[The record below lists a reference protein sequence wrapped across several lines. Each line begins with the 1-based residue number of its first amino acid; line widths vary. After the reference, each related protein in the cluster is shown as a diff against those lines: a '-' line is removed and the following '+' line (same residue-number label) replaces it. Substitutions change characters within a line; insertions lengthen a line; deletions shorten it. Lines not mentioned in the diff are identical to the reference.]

1 MKKLKFNPYG
11 ALSRCFHSIA
21 SREQDLDEKR
31 KRIFG
36 GSISL
41 IATPILF
48 AFGICHLFMGHYF
61 EGTFDLVASIEVGVT
76 FLLAL
81 YLRRMIFIYRMNTAF
96 IGLLFLYNF
105 ITGSSSGYKT
115 LWMYIYPLIT
125 LFILGKKEG
134 AIWTTGIFTGLVL
147 IIFFGNRLSPGLQF
161 DQPFILRFL
170 LSFFIVSAMTYI
182 FEFVRFKV
190 HRDME
195 AQQLRLQ
202 EEKRKLSEAKK
213 LAEAAA
219 KIKSQFLANMSHEIR
234 TPMNGVIGFTD
245 MLLDT
250 GLDKTQLEYA
260 KTIKR
265 CGDAL
270 LTLINDILDFS
281 KIEAGKLGLEN
292 IEFDPELL
300 IYDICKMMRPRI
312 GSKPI
317 EILCHIGNEV
327 PALVKGDPLRFRQV
341 LTNLIDNAVKFTNSG
356 EIEVALNLED
366 EKEDK
371 LKFHIKIRDTGIGI
385 EKKRLDIIFIPFN
398 QVDGST
404 TRKYGGTGLG
414 LSICLQIARLMNG
427 NIWAESILGKGST
440 FHFIAWLEKGAENRS
455 NKYSPSSLSN
465 KKALIVDDNR
475 TNLKILN
482 YMLQSI
488 HMRVDSL
495 NQGTDVLPA
504 LKSAYRKGEP
514 YDVCIVD
521 IQMSE
526 LNGYEVAQI
535 IRRSEEKCAD
545 VPLIAL
551 STMMDR
557 DADRCCEAGFNGF
570 LSKPIQR
577 KELYRLLESILGGIK
592 DSITQKGESKR
603 AIVTQYSVRE
613 AMKRSVRI
621 LLGEDNPVNQ
631 RLVKLMLEKAG
642 YQVEVA
648 RDGKEIIDKIVAS
661 PEGFNLIFMD
671 IQMPEMD
678 GLEVTKYLR
687 KNGFGS
693 IPIIAMT
700 ADAMKGNREKCI
712 AAGMNDY
719 ITKPIKREQ
728 VLNILEKWVFDKEV
742 A

>member
-11 ALSRCFHSIA
+11 ALRKCFHTIA

-31 KRIFG
+31 KRIFLAYATLLIAPILCVFSVYYILS
-36 GSISL
+36 GSYVEGSFFLMGSTGVAVTFILLMSLRRMYFLYRINTIIISL
-41 IATPILF
+41 IFL
-48 AFGICHLFMGHYF
+48 HLF
-61 EGTFDLVASIEVGVT
+61 VT
-76 FLLAL
+76 AT
-81 YLRRMIFIYRMNTAF
+81 RC
-96 IGLLFLYNF
+96 
-105 ITGSSSGYKT
+105 GYKA
-115 LWMYIYPLIT
+115 LWMYTYPLVT
-125 LFILGKKEG
+125 LFVLGKKEG
-134 AIWTTGIFTGLVL
+134 AIWTAGIFTVSVL
-147 IIFFGNRLSPGLQF
+147 IIFFGNRFLPGLQF

-170 LSFFIVSAMTYI
+170 LSFFIVSAMAYI

-190 HRDME
+190 HTDME

-202 EEKRKLSEAKK
+202 QEKRKLSEAKK
-213 LAEAAA
+213 LAEEAA

-234 TPMNGVIGFTD
+234 TPMNGIIGFTD

-250 GLDKTQLEYA
+250 DLDKTQLEYT

-281 KIEAGKLGLEN
+281 KIEAGVLGLEN
-292 IEFDPELL
+292 IEFDPELHV
-300 IYDICKMMRPRI
+300 YDICKMMRPRI

-341 LTNLIDNAVKFTNSG
+341 LTNLIDNAAKFTNSG

-366 EKEDK
+366 EKEDR

-385 EKKRLDIIFIPFN
+385 EKERLDIIFLPFH
-398 QVDGST
+398 QVDGSM

-427 NIWAESILGKGST
+427 NMWAESTLGRGST
-440 FHFIAWLEKGAENRS
+440 FHFTVWLEKVAENGS
-455 NKYSPSSLSN
+455 NKYSPNSLLN

-482 YMLQSI
+482 YMLQSV

-495 NQGTDVLPA
+495 THGTDVVPA
-504 LKSAYRKGEP
+504 LMSAYGKGEP
-514 YDVCIVD
+514 YDVCIID
-521 IQMSE
+521 LQMPE

-535 IRRSEEKCAD
+535 IRRSEEKCGD
-545 VPLIAL
+545 VSLLAL
-551 STMMDR
+551 SSMMDR
-557 DADRCCEAGFNGF
+557 EAGRCSEAGFDGF

-577 KELYRLLESILGGIK
+577 RELHRLLESILGGIK
-592 DSITQKGESKR
+592 DSITQKGENKR
-603 AIVTQYSVRE
+603 TIVTQYSVRE

-642 YQVEVA
+642 YQVNVA
-648 RDGKEIIDKIVAS
+648 SDGKEIIDKIVKS

-678 GLEVTKYLR
+678 GLEVTKHLR

-700 ADAMKGNREKCI
+700 AHAMKGDREKCI